1 MRSLPFLLIACLTL
15 LFMAGEADAAAS
27 PVSITTDRT
36 YSNILE
42 DEMTVTTLT
51 LESSDARYR
60 NMEVFMVVDWPSGT
74 AWEYYLFDINEDEIP
89 NGQVTLSKGGSETV
103 LLFIICSGVCESGD
117 TNSVSVYAKT
127 DPRFYNSDGNNTDTC
142 GSDDCEN
149 DSTSA
154 SYSSN
159 VTNTITVT
167 LSAWAEY
174 HSEVTC
180 DAVSNTGD
188 NKVYPSNTTQ
198 WGYTLTNTGWN
209 SDNYQFTVVVT
220 SADGHNVD
228 YWTVS
233 PGMTDGKQL
242 NGQSD
247 SSTAEGSISI
257 TPAMNATSG
266 IYNVELTVIS
276 NNGGQDSSCTFDVS
290 VPENDTEERPTE
302 EWTFYRDFVECDPDD
317 NSLVTYNEFVDCLNT
332 DLVNDGESMVNAS
345 SEFAHEMFSMADLDM
360 DGNLT
365 SSEFDYI
372 KKYPHESEEEVVED
386 ETEDESKEVV
396 EDEEILEE
404 IPEEVPSIS
413 LISSIAAIGIIALRR
428 RY

>member
-1 MRSLPFLLIACLTL
+1 MKKWQIFLMLG
-15 LFMAGEADAAAS
+15 LFVLVLSSFDSAEAAAS
-27 PVSITTDRT
+27 PVAIVLQDDS
-36 YSNILE
+36 SGNIMEHQFL
-42 DEMTVTTLT
+42 VTELT
-51 LESSDARYR
+51 LYNTDSKYR
-60 NMEVFMVVDWPSGT
+60 AQEIYLSAVWPSGI
-74 AWEYYLFDINEDEIP
+74 AWEFFFVDVNFDEFEGNLVKIN
-89 NGQVTLSKGGSETV
+89 KGAETTIYA
-103 LLFIICSGVCESGD
+103 LIVCEGECSAGD
-117 TNSVSVYAKT
+117 TNVVQIYGQT
-127 DPRFYNSDGNNTDTC
+127 DPEFYNYDGNVTDTC

-209 SDNYQFTVVVT
+209 SDTYQFTPAVT

-228 YWTVS
+228 YWSVD
-233 PGMTDGKQL
+233 PGMTDGKEL
-242 NGQSD
+242 TGQSNT
-247 SSTAEGSISI
+247 SSTAVHTAESSISI
-257 TPAMNATSG
+257 IPATNATSG
-266 IYNVELTVIS
+266 IYNVELIVIS
-276 NNGGQDSSCTFDVS
+276 NNGAPDSGCAFDV
-290 VPENDTEERPTE
+290 VIPAEEIVE
-302 EWTFYRDFVECDPDD
+302 E
-317 NSLVTYNEFVDCLNT
+317 
-332 DLVNDGESMVNAS
+332 ES
-345 SEFAHEMFSMADLDM
+345 EDE
-360 DGNLT
+360 
-365 SSEFDYI
+365 
-372 KKYPHESEEEVVED
+372 PEEEVVE
-386 ETEDESKEVV
+386 EEPKDESKEEVI
-396 EDEEILEE
+396 EDEE